1 MNARFLYR
9 EAAVQGANP
18 VRLVVL
24 LYEQMIEDIRRA
36 LAALEVG
43 DVEERTR
50 NLNHAM
56 LVLGYL
62 EATLDWDR
70 GGQVAQSLQRFYRQ
84 IRSSLVEAQC
94 QQSAALLE
102 QQIAFL
108 MQVREA
114 WSEVEHAEHGL
125 AASPQTAPPPHAETL
140 PHSEWK
146 A

>member
-1 MNARFLYR
+1 M
-9 EAAVQGANP
+9 QGASP

-24 LYEQMIEDIRRA
+24 LYEQTIEDIRRA

-43 DVEERTR
+43 DVEGRTR

-56 LVLGYL
+56 LAIGYL

-70 GGQVAQSLQRFYRQ
+70 GGEVAQNLQRFYGQ
-84 IRSSLVEAQC
+84 IRSSLVQAQC
-94 QQSAALLE
+94 RQSAAVLE

-114 WSEVEHAEHGL
+114 WSQVEPMEQ
-125 AASPQTAPPPHAETL
+125 SPDAPPQSAPLPTQADTL